1 MMPFSRGLE
10 GTFKI
15 IFNERYRD
23 PTLQLI
29 VPVMIATNVFFPA
42 FLAQG
47 GFKPFALI
55 LAGIPVIN
63 VSETLAF
70 SLALRNIIFVL
81 GDHIFNN
88 SIVSFLMMPVK
99 RTHLFLLFLLNDI
112 GIPYV
117 IWLLTTVFYLV
128 SLGVG
133 LNGVVMAIIEVFT
146 SGYLFSSSFI
156 LMTTLKIRSPG
167 ATALVSVF
175 VLGSLFIFGGLGG
188 YELILSNSVFGEY
201 VTAPMNPYVSLL
213 GYYVTGRSYL
223 LGIAS
228 LGAFVDFILGTV
240 FILWSLIMFRRYQ
253 V

>member
-1 MMPFSRGLE
+1 MMLSSKGLE

-47 GFKPFALI
+47 GFKPFALV

-70 SLALRNIIFVL
+70 ALALRNIIFVL

-88 SIVSFLMMPVK
+88 SIVSFLMMPVR
-99 RTHLFLLFLLNDI
+99 RTQLFLIFLLNDI
-112 GIPYV
+112 GIPYI
-117 IWLLTTVFYLV
+117 IWVFTTLFYLV
-128 SLGVG
+128 SLGVN
-133 LNGVVMAIIEVFT
+133 LSGVVLAIIEVF
-146 SGYLFSSSFI
+146 SAGYLFSVSFI
-156 LMTTLKIRSPG
+156 LMATLKIRSPG

-188 YELILSNSVFGEY
+188 YELILSRNVFGEY
-201 VTAPMNPYVSLL
+201 VTSAMNPYVSLL
-213 GYYVTGRSYL
+213 GYYVTGNGSL
-223 LGIAS
+223 LSVSSFGSLIDLALGII
-228 LGAFVDFILGTV
+228 FI
-240 FILWSLIMFRRYQ
+240 IISLIIFKRYQ